1 VRKNAGNNFS
11 TQGKVYADTKPV
23 ARNTMPSFITALPLT
38 TLLCISSFAQATDFS
53 DLYDKTKSTVVL
65 INTVQHVVE
74 DTPKG
79 ITHDKARGLGSGVII
94 NDNLILTASHV
105 VHIADNIEVTTIDG
119 QSYAAKVIASQPHAD
134 LAIIKIIDP
143 PKQLISATIGN
154 SDDIEIGEEVVIIG
168 APYGL
173 SQTLTA
179 GHFSGRRISDS
190 NNNLLDLEFLQTDAP
205 INRGN
210 SGGPMF
216 NDRGELIGI
225 VSHIR
230 SSSGGD
236 EGLGFAASI
245 NMAVELFISSPLI
258 WTGME
263 FVPVSDKLAEA
274 INLPFNGGL
283 LVQNVAYGSLGD
295 SLGLLAGRIVG
306 IIDGQKIMLGGD
318 VIKKLG
324 GQEISLTK
332 QGMANASR
340 YFSNLKE
347 SESITMTVYREGKE
361 IQLSTQQ
368 HPVLLDQVLN

>member
-1 VRKNAGNNFS
+1 
-11 TQGKVYADTKPV
+11 
-23 ARNTMPSFITALPLT
+23 MPQITTTLQLTAL
-38 TLLCISSFAQATDFS
+38 LLISGLVQATDFS
-53 DLYDKTKSTVVL
+53 DLYEKTKSTVVL

-74 DTPKG
+74 DTRKG

-119 QSYAAKVIASQPHAD
+119 QRYAAKVIASQPHAD
-134 LAIIKIIDP
+134 LSIIKIIDP
-143 PKQLISATIGN
+143 PNNLQSAIIGN
-154 SDDIEIGEEVVIIG
+154 SDDIKIGEEIVIIG

-179 GHFSGRRISDS
+179 GHFSGRRISET
-190 NNNLLDLEFLQTDAP
+190 NNLLDLEFLQTDAP

-245 NMAVELFISSPLI
+245 NMAVELFIRSPLI

-263 FVPVSDKLAEA
+263 FVPVNDKLAEA
-274 INLPFNGGL
+274 INLPFTGGL
-283 LVQNVAYGSLGD
+283 LIQNVAYGSLGD
-295 SLGLLAGRIVG
+295 SLGLLAGRIPSV
-306 IIDGQKIMLGGD
+306 IDNQKIMLGGD
-318 VIKKLG
+318 VITKLG
-324 GQEISLTK
+324 GQKISLSK
-332 QGMANASR
+332 EGMANASH
-340 YFSNLKE
+340 YFSNLKKNE
-347 SESITMTVYREGKE
+347 PITMTVYREGKE

-368 HPVLLDQVLN
+368 HPLLLDQVLN